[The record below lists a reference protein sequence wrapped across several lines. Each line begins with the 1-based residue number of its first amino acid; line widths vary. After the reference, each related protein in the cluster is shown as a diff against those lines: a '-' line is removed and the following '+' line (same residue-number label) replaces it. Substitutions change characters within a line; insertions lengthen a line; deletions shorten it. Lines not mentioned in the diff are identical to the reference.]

1 MTMCARLILGVCVLA
16 SWIAAQ
22 ISGVAYTVTVK
33 ADVLDRTFVSMTVS
47 GTAAEGVSI
56 EMPAWS
62 PGAYELRN
70 YWKLLRNVEAT
81 DADGKTVSVTHPSDV
96 RWTAAP
102 AKMPVTFTYDRLEPA
117 SGLFGAEGTKPRS
130 GKREHVA
137 FNPTDTY
144 AYVVD
149 GKNAPCTLKLVVPD
163 GWKHDVPLAPGGA
176 PGVYTAPDYDTLAD
190 ATVEMGKLR
199 IHTFTVGGI
208 RYTLT
213 LDRDDPKFPM
223 ESVENL
229 LRPIIRHSIGMM
241 GGTAPFE
248 RYSFQMHEGPGYGLE
263 HLSSCT
269 IAVPYFL
276 LRQAPGQFDTL
287 FAHEFFHLWNVKR
300 LRPKVLGPFDYTG
313 PCRTKHLWFS
323 EGVTDYYADLI
334 CWRTGIT
341 KDEVFRQNLLGEIRR
356 LQSNP
361 QRLKESVAAASMS
374 AFDRGYSG
382 LSTLDY
388 YNKGKLVGLCL
399 DLHIRRETSNRK
411 SLDDVMR
418 DLHAAYGLPKAGFG
432 EDELFGAISKSAGVD
447 VAPQLSKWVDGMD
460 ELPLIEMLATVGWNL
475 EKRAA
480 ASVEGAESRRRRPRD
495 SWSLTPMRITTY
507 EHVEA
512 LNAWKAD
519 PYTERV
525 PRE

>member
-1 MTMCARLILGVCVLA
+1 MRGLRLVLA
-16 SWIAAQ
+16 SLCFTVACAAQ
-22 ISGVAYTVTVK
+22 VASVAYTVTVK
-33 ADVLDRTFVSMTVS
+33 ADVLDRSFVAMTVS
-47 GTAAEGVSI
+47 GVAVPSLSI
-56 EMPAWS
+56 EMPSWS

-70 YWKLLRNVEAT
+70 YWKLLENVKAT
-81 DADGKTVSVTHPSDV
+81 DAEGRPLEVTHPTES
-96 RWTAAP
+96 RWSVGAA
-102 AKMPVTFTYDRLEPA
+102 AWPVTFTYDRLEPA
-117 SGLFGAEGTKPRS
+117 SGLFGGEGTKPRS
-130 GKREHVA
+130 GKRRHVA

-149 GKNAPCTLKLVVPD
+149 AKQAPCTLALVVPD
-163 GWKHDVPLAPGGA
+163 GWKHDVALAPGKA
-176 PGVYTAPDYDTLAD
+176 PGTYTAPDYDTLAD
-190 ATVEMGKLR
+190 APVEMGTLR
-199 IHTFTVGGI
+199 IHTFTVGGVP
-208 RYTLT
+208 YTLT

-229 LRPIIRHSIGMM
+229 LRPIIRHSVGMM
-241 GGTAPFE
+241 GGKAPFE

-276 LRQAPGQFDTL
+276 LKQAPGQFDTL

-313 PCRTKHLWFS
+313 PCRTRHLWFS
-323 EGVTDYYADLI
+323 EGVTDYYADLV

-341 KDEVFRQNLLGEIRR
+341 KDDVFRENLLGEIRR

-361 QRLKESVAAASMS
+361 QRLKESVGAASAS

-399 DLHIRRETSNRK
+399 DLHIRRTTGNAR

-418 DLHAAYGLPKAGFG
+418 DLIATYGLPKPGFE
-432 EDELFGAISKSAGVD
+432 EDALFPAISKSAGFD
-447 VAPQLSKWVDGMD
+447 VGPELAKWVDGTD
-460 ELPLIEMLATVGWNL
+460 ELPLAEMLSTVGWTL
-475 EKRAA
+475 EKRAPESA
-480 ASVEGAESRRRRPRD
+480 NPSESRRRRAREQ
-495 SWSLTPMRITTY
+495 WTLTPMRVTTR
-507 EHVEA
+507 EHLDA
-512 LNAWKAD
+512 MKAWKAD
-519 PYTERV
+519 PYSEKV
-525 PRE
+525 SRE